1 MQVFADGPV
10 SLYWSTIALAAIFID
25 LAIGGFL
32 NGKIP
37 NLNVALRFIAN
48 GIDTKLDR
56 PGRSDS
62 ALKTRGF
69 ATLLLCLPLLY
80 LLGTLLNQL
89 AKSTSA
95 GTAVALLALIPILG
109 QKKGWLRHTQTG
121 RELANDAHTIDP
133 HGTAQNSTQRIIL
146 KFGCQFAPNLFVFCA
161 WGFALLL
168 PLLFLQGLL
177 GDTIKNGVSRRPF
190 LAYSRFAYELIT
202 LPVTI
207 VISVLLALA
216 HYYLPKTNLLAIK
229 GFSKKGM
236 KLPRSHF
243 IPLNIVATGLGLSFQ
258 RKIESKLE
266 GKNKLAWV
274 GPENGRAKL
283 TATDMRSVWLVVLVA
298 YGLSLILLMM
308 LWFYLIVDVLK

>member
-10 SLYWSTIALAAIFID
+10 SLYWLTLALAAIFID
-25 LAIGGFL
+25 LVIGGFL

-37 NLNVALRFIAN
+37 NLNGVLRFVAN
-48 GIDTKLDR
+48 GINAKLDR

-69 ATLLLCLPLLY
+69 ATLLLCLPLLC
-80 LLGTLLNQL
+80 LLGLFLNQL
-89 AKSTSA
+89 AKSASA
-95 GTAVALLALIPILG
+95 GAAVALLALIPILG
-109 QKKGWLRHTQTG
+109 QKKGWLRHTKTG
-121 RELANDAHTIDP
+121 KALANDPHTIDP
-133 HGTAQNSTQRIIL
+133 YGTAQYSTQRIIL
-146 KFGCQFAPNLFVFCA
+146 KLSCQFAPNLFVFCV

-168 PLLFLQGLL
+168 PFLFVQGLM
-177 GDTIKNGVSRRPF
+177 GNTIKNGVSRRPF
-190 LAYSRFAYELIT
+190 LAYSKFIYELIT
-202 LPVTI
+202 LPVT
-207 VISVLLALA
+207 VIISALLALA
-216 HYYLPKTNLLAIK
+216 HYFLPKTNLLAIK

-258 RKIESKLE
+258 RKIENKLA

-298 YGLSLILLMM
+298 YGLSLLLLMM